1 MSIENDEIESDEADS
16 EQESVES
23 DDGEPEGEPET
34 ESNTDYF
41 QEDTRFN
48 TKVREAGKFI
58 EKLESDEEKMKAF
71 HKQPPEVRNA
81 LRDKYGTDLFG
92 EAEEIEQTFSKTE
105 AKQIFQELLEE
116 EKKNTEAPKAFDSF
130 LEKTGYK
137 KPEFDKKW
145 GKTFLTIMKREISE
159 GKDKM
164 SATKAAIGELT
175 MFHGFV
181 PKKAVIEKELRERES
196 VFPPAGGT
204 RKASSEPKGRQLLG
218 KSTSPTEWY
227 K

>member
-1 MSIENDEIESDEADS
+1 MSIENDEIESDEIDS
-16 EQESVES
+16 EEESVES
-23 DDGEPEGEPET
+23 DESDEDS
-34 ESNTDYF
+34 ESNVDYF
-41 QEDTRFN
+41 QGNPRFA

-58 EKLESDEEKMKAF
+58 EKLPSDEEKLKAF
-71 HKQPPEVRNA
+71 NKQPPEVRNA

-92 EAEEIEQTFSKTE
+92 EAEEIEQRFTKTE
-105 AKQIFQELLEE
+105 AKEIFQELLEE

-145 GKTFLTIMKREISE
+145 GKTFLSIMKREISE

-204 RKASSEPKGRQLLG
+204 RKASAEPKGRQFLG
-218 KSTSPTEWY
+218 KATSPTDWY

>member
-1 MSIENDEIESDEADS
+1 MSIENDEIESDEIDS
-16 EQESVES
+16 DEESVES
-23 DDGEPEGEPET
+23 DESESDDSES
-34 ESNTDYF
+34 ESNVDYF
-41 QEDTRFN
+41 QENPSFY

-58 EKLESDEEKMKAF
+58 EKLPSDEEKMKAF
-71 HKQPPEVRNA
+71 NKQPPEVRNA

-92 EAEEIEQTFSKTE
+92 EEEEVEQKFTKAE
-105 AKQIFQELLEE
+105 AKEIFQELLNE

-130 LEKTGYK
+130 LEKTGWK

-145 GKTFLTIMKREISE
+145 GKTFLSIMKREISD

-175 MFHGFV
+175 MSHGFV

-196 VFPPAGGT
+196 VFPPAGNS
-204 RKASSEPKGRQLLG
+204 RKEKAEPKGRQLLG
-218 KSTSPTEWY
+218 KSTSPVDWY